1 MLQLKRYRKQR
12 QSVAETDDA
21 TEDESDN
28 SNDTPQ
34 SSWLRTALSIA
45 DVTESQVTYLDFVRD
60 VE

>member
-28 SNDTPQ
+28 SNDTP
-34 SSWLRTALSIA
+34 
-45 DVTESQVTYLDFVRD
+45 
-60 VE
+60 